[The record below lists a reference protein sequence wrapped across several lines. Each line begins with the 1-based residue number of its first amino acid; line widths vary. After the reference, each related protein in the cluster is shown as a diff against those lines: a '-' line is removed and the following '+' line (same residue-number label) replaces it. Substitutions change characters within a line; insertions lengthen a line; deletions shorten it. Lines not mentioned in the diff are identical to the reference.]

1 VRGLNTNARAAFEQP
16 IGRIPGE
23 QDLAWDAVSI
33 TQIQRI
39 GRENSD
45 FGNVFVRGNVVRLL
59 TRPVPV
65 TSAIVRISSVCRS
78 FTAGRPL
85 RRKRS
90 LLRHHFAQTALAASA
105 RAVRHLP
112 ETLLEHQT
120 PTSAFPFASS
130 RDAHSRQTPVPAAA
144 ISSQPVAEGRSR
156 AGKPELPAFV
166 SIRVHSWFNVTPAF
180 PSRLRVFAW
189 DQQPA
194 PPSPQRQ
201 SADSRSQRADLGLE
215 STSYLHSRS
224 FVVHSASGGVSPLV
238 TALTSV
244 LWLQPQR
251 RAAPSPSGE
260 TELSRHPRHA
270 TAVDGDSDLPL
281 PYTRDATTVLYSTAY
296 DDNWAESELRTQ

>member
-90 LLRHHFAQTALAASA
+90 LLRHHFAQ
-105 RAVRHLP
+105 RPWQRP
-112 ETLLEHQT
+112 
-120 PTSAFPFASS
+120 
-130 RDAHSRQTPVPAAA
+130 RVPSG
-144 ISSQPVAEGRSR
+144 ICQRPCSNTKHPPQRFRSR
-156 AGKPELPAFV
+156 LRVRLTAGKPRSPQRQSAGSRWQRADLALESTSDLHSCPFV
-166 SIRVHSWFNVTPAF
+166 SIRGSPSPLLF
-180 PSRLRVFAW
+180 PSRLRVFA
-189 DQQPA
+189 
-194 PPSPQRQ
+194 
-201 SADSRSQRADLGLE
+201 
-215 STSYLHSRS
+215 
-224 FVVHSASGGVSPLV
+224 
-238 TALTSV
+238 
-244 LWLQPQR
+244 
-251 RAAPSPSGE
+251 
-260 TELSRHPRHA
+260 
-270 TAVDGDSDLPL
+270 
-281 PYTRDATTVLYSTAY
+281 
-296 DDNWAESELRTQ
+296 